1 MKQATKI
8 LDLMDASVS
17 NHDIQWLKESL
28 QAAIEL
34 EFATIPPYLCA
45 MWSVKSGMG
54 ATVISIR
61 EIIREEMLHM
71 GLVCNMLTAIGGTP
85 KLNDSDFIP
94 SFPGLLP
101 GGVNPNLTIYLQGL
115 SKDAVKDFMEI
126 EYPESGPVALRFEQ
140 YSTIGA
146 FYTAILD
153 AFEKNQP
160 ALLTDK
166 QMNGPLGLSKIT
178 SLEEIREAIN
188 LIKKQGE
195 GSNDLPEDTGP
206 ADLAHYYRFGEI
218 YHEKK
223 LRKNSETGG
232 WEYEGDAVPF
242 PDAWAMAKTP
252 LGGYLEEDVSSEVWQ
267 LLRQC
272 DEIFTNMMSQLQD
285 AWENGNRQALFQSIP
300 TMLSLRSPAVKL
312 MKISIPS
319 GGGNYGPCFRL
330 ISSN

>member
-1 MKQATKI
+1 MKQDTKI
-8 LDLMDASVS
+8 LDLMDVS
-17 NHDIQWLKESL
+17 FLDHDMQWLKESL

-54 ATVISIR
+54 AVVMSIR

-85 KLNDSDFIP
+85 KLNDPDFIP
-94 SFPGLLP
+94 AFPGPLP
-101 GGVNPNLTIYLQGL
+101 GGVNPNLTISLQGL

-126 EYPESGPVALRFEQ
+126 EYPEPGPVALRVEEF
-140 YSTIGA
+140 STIGA
-146 FYTAILD
+146 FYTAILN

-160 ALLTDK
+160 ALLVDK
-166 QMNGPLGLSKIT
+166 QMNGPLGLSKLT
-178 SLEEIREAIN
+178 SLEEIRNAIR

-195 GSNDLPEDTGP
+195 GSNDSPEDTGP

-218 YHEKK
+218 YHEKT
-223 LRKNSETGG
+223 LRKNNETGR
-232 WEYEGDAVPF
+232 WEYEGEPVPF

-252 LGGYLEEDVSSEVWQ
+252 SGGYLQEQVSDEVWQ
-267 LLRQC
+267 LLRQF
-272 DEIFTNMMSQLQD
+272 DETFTRMVGQLQD
-285 AWENGNRQALFQSIP
+285 AWENGNRQSLFQSIP

-319 GGGNYGPCFRL
+319 GEGNYGPCFRL
-330 ISSN
+330 I

>member
-1 MKQATKI
+1 
-8 LDLMDASVS
+8 
-17 NHDIQWLKESL
+17 
-28 QAAIEL
+28 
-34 EFATIPPYLCA
+34 
-45 MWSVKSGMG
+45 
-54 ATVISIR
+54 
-61 EIIREEMLHM
+61 
-71 GLVCNMLTAIGGTP
+71 
-85 KLNDSDFIP
+85 
-94 SFPGLLP
+94 
-101 GGVNPNLTIYLQGL
+101 
-115 SKDAVKDFMEI
+115 
-126 EYPESGPVALRFEQ
+126 
-140 YSTIGA
+140 
-146 FYTAILD
+146 
-153 AFEKNQP
+153 
-160 ALLTDK
+160 
-166 QMNGPLGLSKIT
+166 MNGPLGLSKIT

-195 GSNDLPEDTGP
+195 GSDSLPEDTGP

-223 LRKNSETGG
+223 LRKNSKTGR
-232 WEYEGDAVPF
+232 WEYEGDDVPL

-252 LGGYLEEDVSSEVWQ
+252 PGGYLEDQVSGEVWQ
-267 LLRQC
+267 LLRQF